1 LKRSFVIISAGTVR
15 GRLRRARVGETAGAA
30 IFIAAAVWAWPAA
43 AQTPPAPRAPAE
55 AFPQVPQL
63 PPPSALTP
71 ESPPGAGPGLPATG
85 PATPGETPAAQVAIR
100 GVRVTG
106 ATALPQAEL
115 EAAVAGLVGPSV
127 PLSRVEAAR
136 VDLLNRYRGAGYAL
150 TTVTATLAAGG
161 ALTFAVTEARIVAV
175 KLDGDI
181 GPAGVQVLRF
191 LNHLTELPAIDT
203 ASLERWLL
211 LANDIPGVTVHA
223 VLRPSSGDPGA
234 LTLVAQVS
242 RQAVSGLASV
252 DNRGFRLAGPLEYLG
267 VVDFNSFTEFGERT
281 ELSIFHTDAG
291 TQNFGVAS
299 EEFFVGGSGLKV
311 RLYGGSGEA
320 NPGGFLRTVGYEGL
334 TTVAGISGSYPVIRS
349 REQTLVVDAFLD
361 IEQSE
366 VRADTTGTGT
376 RTGHDDLQ
384 IGRLGVDYTRQ
395 DLFAGIGRPAINTAT
410 ARLSQGLPFLGGT
423 QNGSASATRLNE
435 TTGFTKIAAELV
447 RTQTLFAPWP
457 DATVALK
464 LLAAGQASGDVLPPV
479 EKFYLGGS
487 EFTRGFYAGQATGDT
502 ALAATAELQL
512 NTPYDFTAFDR
523 SIAVN
528 AQWYVFYDW
537 GEAWQNQ
544 AIDPGFRLTSEGGGV
559 RLSITRYTEFDVE
572 GVVRNTRLPEG
583 TPGTVKAE
591 KADAVFWRV
600 LTRF

>member
-1 LKRSFVIISAGTVR
+1 M
-15 GRLRRARVGETAGAA
+15 GEASGAA
-30 IFIAAAVWAWPAA
+30 IFIAATVWAGPTA
-43 AQTPPAPRAPAE
+43 AQSPPAPRAPAE
-55 AFPQVPQL
+55 AFPQVPQIT
-63 PPPSALTP
+63 PQPSLTP
-71 ESPPGAGPGLPATG
+71 ERAPGSVPGLPATG
-85 PATPGETPAAQVAIR
+85 PATPGETPAVQVSVR
-100 GVRVTG
+100 SVRVTG
-106 ATALPQAEL
+106 ATAIPQAEL
-115 EAAVAGLVGPSV
+115 EAAVAGLVGPAV
-127 PLSRVEAAR
+127 PLARIEAAR
-136 VDLLNRYRGAGYAL
+136 VDLLNRYRGDGYAL
-150 TTVTATLAAGG
+150 TTVTATLGAGG
-161 ALTFAVTEARIVAV
+161 ALTFAVVEARIVAV

-191 LNHLTELPAIDT
+191 LNHLTDLPAVDT

-223 VLRPSSGDPGA
+223 VLRPSAGDPGA

-242 RQAVSGLASV
+242 RQAVSGLASA

-267 VVDFNSFTEFGERT
+267 VIDFNSFTEFGERT

-291 TQNFGVAS
+291 TQNFGIAS

-311 RLYGGSGEA
+311 RLYGGSGES
-320 NPGGFLRTVGYEGL
+320 NPGGFLRAIGYEGL
-334 TTVAGISGSYPVIRS
+334 TTVAGISGSYPVIRA

-366 VRADTTGTGT
+366 VHADTTGTGT
-376 RTGHDDLQ
+376 RTGTDDLQ
-384 IGRLGVDYTRQ
+384 VGRLGVDYTRQ
-395 DLFAGIGRPAINTAT
+395 DLLAGTSRPAVNTAT

-423 QNGSASATRLNE
+423 QNSAASATRENE
-435 TTGFTKIAAELV
+435 KTGFSKVAAEAV
-447 RTQTLFAPWP
+447 RTQTLFAPW
-457 DATVALK
+457 AESTVALK

-512 NTPYDFTAFDR
+512 NTPYDFTAFER
-523 SIAVN
+523 PIALS

-544 AIDPGFRLTSEGGGV
+544 SIDPSFRLTSEGGGL
-559 RLSITRYTEFDVE
+559 RLGITRYTEFDIE

-583 TPGTVKAE
+583 TPGTVKAV

-600 LTRF
+600 LVRF